1 MVKDPLLQSLIYVSR
16 YFGNANSP
24 DALVSGLPISD
35 GYLSPFLLPR
45 AAERAGMV
53 IQALKEGKSVR
64 LANSLHCK
72 SALTIGLI
80 RL

>member
-24 DALVSGLPISD
+24 DAFVSGLPISD

-53 IQALKEGKSVR
+53 LQALKEGK
-64 LANSLHCK
+64 
-72 SALTIGLI
+72 I
-80 RL
+80 RKVG